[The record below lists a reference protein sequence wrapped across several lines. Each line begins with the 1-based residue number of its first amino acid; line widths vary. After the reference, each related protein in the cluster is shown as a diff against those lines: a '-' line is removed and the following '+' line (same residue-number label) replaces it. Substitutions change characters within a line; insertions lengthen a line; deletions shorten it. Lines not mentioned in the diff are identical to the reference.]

1 MEDKDG
7 LHRENLF
14 LPTLHLPVVHLL
26 RMHRIIPEISM
37 TCRNDHNHHR
47 IENPFMVITWVVV
60 VEVVVEDM
68 IIEAIGRFEE
78 GEEVGVGIDL
88 AVVVKVDKLY
98 KLPRQTEVGTK
109 VEKFHQYNNIDR
121 PSLMTVAWKTATTTT
136 TTDGWMIE

>member
-14 LPTLHLPVVHLL
+14 LPMRHWPVVHLL

-37 TCRNDHNHHR
+37 TCPNDRNHHR
-47 IENPFMVITWVVV
+47 TESPFMVTWVVV
-60 VEVVVEDM
+60 EVVEDM

-78 GEEVGVGIDL
+78 GEEVGEGIDL
-88 AVVVKVDKLY
+88 AVVKVDKIY

-109 VEKFHQYNNIDR
+109 VEKFHQYNNTDR
-121 PSLMTVAWKTATTTT
+121 PSLMTAAWKTATI
-136 TTDGWMIE
+136 DGWMIE

>member
-1 MEDKDG
+1 MFEQQPKFF
-7 LHRENLF
+7 LHDRHGRG
-14 LPTLHLPVVHLL
+14 HLYL
-26 RMHRIIPEISM
+26 RHY
-37 TCRNDHNHHR
+37 
-47 IENPFMVITWVVV
+47 WV

-121 PSLMTVAWKTATTTT
+121 PSLMMVAWKTATTTT

>member
-47 IENPFMVITWVVV
+47 IASPFMAIWV
-60 VEVVVEDM
+60 VEVVEGM
-68 IIEAIGRFEE
+68 IIEAIDHFEE
-78 GEEVGVGIDL
+78 DVVVVEEVGEEIDL
-88 AVVVKVDKLY
+88 AAAVVVKVDKCY
-98 KLPRQTEVGTK
+98 NLPHQTEVGMK
-109 VEKFHQYNNIDR
+109 VEKFHQYNNTD
-121 PSLMTVAWKTATTTT
+121 PPCLMMAA
-136 TTDGWMIE
+136 